1 VKRPVRWLAD
11 IPGLML
17 FVLLSLAM
25 TWPLILHLND
35 HVPSDLGDPLYTVWL
50 LGRNVQALE
59 DGSPFGQA
67 NIFYPHR
74 NTAYYGDVLPV
85 ETVLAWPIGRLT
97 GNYVL
102 AYNLLF
108 LLSFFLAAASMYALV
123 RRLAQSRRAAVLSGL
138 IFAFCVFRFA
148 HLAHLELLF
157 FAWIPLC
164 LLYIHRF
171 FDSLAWSDLLIAA
184 LFYLLQVWSC
194 AYYGVY
200 FTIFVWFIF
209 IFYIIQK
216 RLYLESRFWLRA
228 GIVAVLCAAVL
239 AWYFLPF
246 IRLHSAMHFV
256 RPLWEVQ
263 QFSAQLQ
270 HFLAVPQQSTV
281 WGRLLGHLGGPETQ
295 LYPGLVPLFLTL
307 ALWFTRARPGTARP
321 PEKKRKRFFLWW
333 DVLNGIWF
341 AAVLAIGLSGGFRF
355 DLAGLSISARHA
367 DRPFLALFVSV
378 ALRVILDKELRRRW
392 QASWKA
398 WPPLERLYF
407 LFLALSWILCLGPQ
421 VKIFNRTLGPGLY
434 GLLYDWVPGFRRLPV
449 FRALRVPARFAALMM
464 LALAV
469 LSGWGLVRLQRRWRS
484 RRGRAAFA
492 AALAMVALAEAAML
506 PLPLAAVRV
515 GRNIPAVYDVVRA
528 LPKQAVLL
536 ELPMPSSDAEEFH
549 ESLPMYYSLYHRK
562 RIVNGYNGYAPPG
575 YRIIRE
581 AMEDFPSAATFKLLR
596 DLEVTAVLIHTRGY
610 REEWGKR
617 AVLDMSAFPEE
628 TELAARSAEGDTLYR
643 IRPQAPEKGE
653 AGAVQLSSRGNPGRW
668 TARANRNP
676 QLTGLAFD
684 GRESTAWT
692 TGYSQFP
699 GDFFEVD
706 LAEDLDM
713 ERLEMDLDGD
723 PLDFPRGFVLEGSSD
738 GLTWRRLAERRRCWP
753 EITARSVEDF
763 SSYKVVVSFERQRV
777 RRLRLTLTRGHPRH
791 WTIRELRCLG

>member
-1 VKRPVRWLAD
+1 MKRPVRWLGD
-11 IPGLML
+11 IPGLVL
-17 FVLLSLAM
+17 FALLSLAM

-74 NTAYYGDVLPV
+74 NTVYYGDVLPV
-85 ETVLAWPIGRLT
+85 QTLLAWPIGSLT

-108 LLSFFLAAASMYALV
+108 LLSFFLCAAGMYALV
-123 RRLAQSRRAAVLSGL
+123 RRLAQSRTAAVLSGL

-164 LLYIHRF
+164 LLYLHRF
-171 FDSLAWSDLLIAA
+171 FDSLAWPDLLAAA

-194 AYYGVY
+194 AYYGAHLTV
-200 FTIFVWFIF
+200 FLAFVFIF
-209 IFYIIQK
+209 FIFQK
-216 RLYLESRFWLRA
+216 RLYLEPRFWLRA
-228 GIVAVLCAAVL
+228 GVVAFLCAAVL
-239 AWYFLPF
+239 AWYFLPY
-246 IRLHSAMHFV
+246 IRLHKAMHFV
-256 RPLWEVQ
+256 RPLWEVG

-270 HFLAVPQQSTV
+270 NFLAVPRQNTL
-281 WGRLLGHLGGPETQ
+281 WGRLLGKLGGPETQ
-295 LYPGLVPLFLTL
+295 IYPGLVPLFLTL
-307 ALWFTRARPGTARP
+307 AWWFTKPRPSTARP
-321 PEKKRKRFFLWW
+321 AEKKRKRLFLWW
-333 DVLNGIWF
+333 DVLNSVWF
-341 AAVLAIGLSGGFRF
+341 AVVLAIGLSGGFRF
-355 DLAGLSISARHA
+355 DLAGLSVSARHPE
-367 DRPFLALFVSV
+367 RPFLALLVSV
-378 ALRVILDKELRRRW
+378 ALRVILDKELRRRRL
-392 QASWKA
+392 ASWKA

-407 LFLALSWILCLGPQ
+407 LFLVLSWLLCLGPQ
-421 VKIFNRTLGPGLY
+421 VKIFSRTLAPGLY
-434 GLLYDWVPGFRRLPV
+434 GLLYDWVPGFRT
-449 FRALRVPARFAALMM
+449 LRVPARFAVLMM

-469 LSGWGLVRLQRRWRS
+469 LSGWGLARLEGRWRGKL
-484 RRGRAAFA
+484 GRAAVA
-492 AALAMVALAEAAML
+492 AGLALLVLAEAAML

-515 GRNIPAVYDVVRA
+515 GRNIPSVYETVRA
-528 LPKQAVLL
+528 LPKQTVLL
-536 ELPMPSSDAEEFH
+536 ELPMPSSDAEEFR

-575 YRIIRE
+575 YRIVRE
-581 AMEDFPSAATFKLLR
+581 AMEDFPSAVAFKLLR
-596 DLEVTAVLIHTRGY
+596 DVEVNTVLIHTRSY
-610 REEWGKR
+610 RDDRGKR
-617 AVLDMSAFPEE
+617 AVLDMSAFPAEV
-628 TELAARSAEGDTLYR
+628 ELVTRTAEGDHLYR
-643 IRPQAPEKGE
+643 IRAKAPEKGE
-653 AGAVQLSSRGNPGRW
+653 AGAARLSSRGDPRRW

-692 TGYSQFP
+692 TAYPQFP

-706 LAEDLDM
+706 LAEDLDV

-723 PLDFPRGFVLEGSSD
+723 PLDFPRGFVLEGSTD
-738 GLTWRRLAERRRCWP
+738 GLTWRRLAERRSCWP

-763 SSYKVVVSFERQRV
+763 SSYKVVVSFMRQRV